1 VTRLLI
7 IVALIAGL
15 GLMVRRAVKAA
26 MHDGSPKPPPPK
38 DWRARRPNL
47 PPERLVCGACGHEF
61 DPEKSGWICPKC
73 KQ

>member
-1 VTRLLI
+1 MTRILFIL
-7 IVALIAGL
+7 AMLAGL

-26 MHDGSPKPPPPK
+26 MREGMQDAPPK
-38 DWRARRPNL
+38 DWRKRAPNL
-47 PPERLVCGACGHEF
+47 PPERLVCGACGAEF